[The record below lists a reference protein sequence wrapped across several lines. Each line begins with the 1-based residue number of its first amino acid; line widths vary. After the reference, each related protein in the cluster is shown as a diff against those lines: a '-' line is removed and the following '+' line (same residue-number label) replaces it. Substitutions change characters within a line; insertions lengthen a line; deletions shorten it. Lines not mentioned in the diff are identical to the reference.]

1 MGTSYVHR
9 YTHVFLQIYNSNR
22 YLTFYLSTPQ
32 QTTETNTANKYNTLD
47 YYKWTDID
55 RTILK
60 CSVRWATRTQSKL
73 QIHWFWRT
81 VFVNFFFLLARTR
94 IICLIFQLHWICI
107 PFCFTTNEI
116 IQTDPD
122 NSPICFLSQFFDL
135 PNLPKQEH
143 IHDHE
148 KMSYALMAYIQW
160 EIFLFRN
167 FVLCILGIKLNF
179 RRNFEN
185 EEGKKQKW
193 VKERKNIILK
203 LHGNN

>member
-81 VFVNFFFLLARTR
+81 VFVKFFFLLARTR
-94 IICLIFQLHWICI
+94 IICLIFQLDWICFALR
-107 PFCFTTNEI
+107 P
-116 IQTDPD
+116 
-122 NSPICFLSQFFDL
+122 
-135 PNLPKQEH
+135 
-143 IHDHE
+143 
-148 KMSYALMAYIQW
+148 MRSYRL
-160 EIFLFRN
+160 
-167 FVLCILGIKLNF
+167 IL
-179 RRNFEN
+179 
-185 EEGKKQKW
+185 
-193 VKERKNIILK
+193 IILQFVFYHNFSICQIYRNK
-203 LHGNN
+203 IIFTITRKCLTH